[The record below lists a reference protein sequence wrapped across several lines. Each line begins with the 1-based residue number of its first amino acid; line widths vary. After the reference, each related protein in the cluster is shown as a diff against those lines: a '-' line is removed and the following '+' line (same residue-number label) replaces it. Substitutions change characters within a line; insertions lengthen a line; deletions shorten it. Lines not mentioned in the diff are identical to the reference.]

1 MRSNERRKAE
11 KASEIAMK
19 NTPDDEISTALAGI
33 RSRLD
38 TLASINAENILNRA
52 DPRNATI
59 RLSRNPTLPWDS
71 SKPR

>member
-38 TLASINAENILNRA
+38 MLASINAENIWPVGAILTEKYYVLMKVN
-52 DPRNATI
+52 
-59 RLSRNPTLPWDS
+59 
-71 SKPR
+71 